1 MTDMSLE
8 CVQRRSSLLN
18 TALISP
24 LRSSL
29 DNLNRLI
36 LRGVVPVG
44 ENTEKEVNTMAKRT
58 IIKWWIWGL
67 VVMAVGGIL
76 ALAGSLAM
84 VAHVQNVTTGGRYSF
99 NSNDNFFWTM
109 IGLMALGGIV
119 ASCGYIA
126 QLVAQ
131 IGALFNTHR
140 LADKTWF
147 RFLLWGTIVG
157 YVVAFVTL
165 GLQLGFAF
173 SGSVAT
179 AFVWPGFAVGA
190 LIEWIVM
197 ICYLAAGPDGMAVQQ
212 PEKATPAA
220 PPKTLVPTG

>member
-1 MTDMSLE
+1 MSNMSEE
-8 CVQRRSSLLN
+8 CVQRSSSLLN

-44 ENTEKEVNTMAKRT
+44 ENTWKEVSNMVKRT
-58 IIKWWIWGL
+58 ITKWWIWGL

-76 ALAGSLAM
+76 ALSGSLAM
-84 VAHVQNVTTGGRYSF
+84 VAHVQNVTAGNRYPF
-99 NSNDNFFWTM
+99 TPNDNFFWTM

-119 ASCGYIA
+119 ASCGVIA

-140 LADKTWF
+140 LADQTWF
-147 RFLLWGTIVG
+147 RGLLWGTIVG

-165 GLQLGFAF
+165 GLQLAFAF
-173 SGSVAT
+173 SNSVAT

-197 ICYLAAGPDGMAVQQ
+197 ICYLAAGPDGMAGEP
-212 PEKATPAA
+212 PEIATPTA
-220 PPKTLVPTG
+220 PKTLVPMS